1 MASLDELAE
10 GTAKVL
16 VGYEKYVEDI
26 GLDWARELDNCEM
39 GKLIGQEVGRRVHAK
54 LSWKGGCSEVP

>member
-54 LSWKGGCSEVP
+54 LS